1 MQNKSKRKW
10 FIVYFFY
17 IYYFTCLVFLQV
29 TDHVLILDVLKLM
42 LFGWCNLK
50 KYLMHMVNA
59 SNNVSILAINF
70 SKTSLIFFGKKKFI
84 LFYWVNFYKFSIL
97 YYRVIFILWTWWWT
111 RWRTRWWWW
120 WWWWWC
126 CWL

>member
-70 SKTSLIFFGKKKFI
+70 SKTDIF
-84 LFYWVNFYKFSIL
+84 W
-97 YYRVIFILWTWWWT
+97 
-111 RWRTRWWWW
+111 
-120 WWWWWC
+120 
-126 CWL
+126 